1 MIMKKEDRLKI
12 YRKYD
17 GHCAYCGK
25 SIEYKDMQVD
35 HLVPKNRGCYS
46 RWSDKD
52 GKFVAMKLLTSAMPS
67 RTLLVW
73 NTEASLLPI

>member
-46 RWSDKD
+46 GGATRKEGLSFFMAMTVWRTICHLA
-52 GKFVAMKLLTSAMPS
+52 GLVIFVS
-67 RTLLVW
+67 V
-73 NTEASLLPI
+73 I